1 MVDQP
6 LEKKKRGR
14 KPKSDKDKAGTSD
27 SVQAQHII
35 QLNINV
41 NEEIGTDS
49 QYESYETDFCK
60 YDPETLNIPHAYIE
74 SDSFISHP
82 SEIKGVQTTNSN
94 DLKSNIKIIN
104 GTNNIS
110 NALKSTRMC
119 DWCCHSFDT
128 RTIGMPVSFKNQS
141 FNVIGCY
148 CSFECCCADNF
159 YSNVANLNVWEVYN
173 LLNLMANASQYTRSV
188 LPAPPRKCLKM
199 FGGYMD
205 IDMFRNFKNTSKILT
220 LNHHPMVSMVEQIE
234 ELNDFYHK
242 NQTEGF
248 NFDKDRLDK
257 YEKKVIQ
264 EQSDNIEK
272 NFKNTLNSKM
282 SIVTK

>member
-1 MVDQP
+1 MNCQP
-6 LEKKKRGR
+6 EKKKRGR
-14 KPKSDKDKAGTSD
+14 KPKSDKDKTGTPET
-27 SVQAQHII
+27 VQTQHII

-41 NEEIGTDS
+41 NDDTAIQS

-60 YDPETLNIPHAYIE
+60 YDPDTLNIPNAYVE
-74 SDSFISHP
+74 SDSFMSHP
-82 SEIKGVQTTNSN
+82 SEIKGETVNNSDDSKSSIKVIN
-94 DLKSNIKIIN
+94 CSNKSSSSNIHTKI
-104 GTNNIS
+104 
-110 NALKSTRMC
+110 C

-128 RTIGMPVSFKNQS
+128 AIVGMPISFKNKL

-159 YSNVANLNVWEVYN
+159 YSNVANLNIWEVYN
-173 LLNLMANASQYTRSV
+173 LLNLMANSFQYTTNV

-220 LNHHPMVSMVEQIE
+220 INHHPMVSMVEQIE

-264 EQSDNIEK
+264 EQTENIEK

-282 SIVTK
+282 SIITK